1 MADLRLEGVYTALAT
16 PFSADGAEIDWASY
30 ERLVQSQ
37 LDCKIT
43 GVVPCGTTGET
54 STLSEAEQ
62 RALIERTVRQVKG
75 RAVVLAGTGSND
87 TKKAI
92 QSTRAAF
99 EAGADAAML
108 VMPYYN
114 RPSQEGLLRHVSLVA
129 QAVPGPIVLYNV
141 PARTSVDLSVETVL
155 RILDLCPNVVGLK
168 DASGGV
174 LYTQDLLLKAN
185 DRVSVMSGDDPLTLP
200 LVSVGARGVISVTSN
215 VYPKGVAESVDAAL
229 SGQLDLA
236 RRLHRAL
243 YPIHRGLFL
252 EASPSPVKAALVA
265 RGVFTEA
272 TVRPPLA
279 EATPTLRGRLAELMA
294 AYEASA

>member
-16 PFSADGAEIDWASY
+16 PFTADGAEIDWASY
-30 ERLVQSQ
+30 ERLLQAQ
-37 LDCKIT
+37 LDGKVT

-62 RALIERTVRQVKG
+62 RALIERAVRQVKG

-92 QSTRAAF
+92 QGARAAF
-99 EAGADAAML
+99 DAGADAAML

-114 RPSQEGLLRHVSLVA
+114 RPSQEGLLRHVCLVA
-129 QAVPGPIVLYNV
+129 QAVPGPLVVYNV
-141 PARTSVDLSVETVL
+141 PSRTSVELSVETLL

-174 LYTQDLLLKAN
+174 LYTQDLLAKAK
-185 DRVSVMSGDDPLTLP
+185 DRLSVLSGDDPLTPP
-200 LVSVGARGVISVTSN
+200 LISVGARGVISVTSN
-215 VYPKGVAESVDAAL
+215 VYPKGVVESVDAAL
-229 SGQLDLA
+229 AGQLELSL
-236 RRLHRAL
+236 RRHRAL
-243 YPIHRGLFL
+243 YPLHRGLFL
-252 EASPSPVKAALVA
+252 EPSPSPVKAALVL
-265 RGVFTEA
+265 RGIFTEA